1 MTAITYYLKA
11 GLPARAANIV
21 FNYNVDYPSDVLH
34 RIAQELESS
43 GLYERAGE
51 FYENLDN
58 M

>member
-34 RIAQELESS
+34 RIA
-43 GLYERAGE
+43 
-51 FYENLDN
+51 
-58 M
+58 